1 MEVTGHMPAQGAP
14 RSRSASIWDVARV
27 AGVSQQTVSR
37 VINGK
42 ARVSEA
48 TRARVLQVIEEL
60 GYRPNRLAQALA
72 GGPARSVTVLT
83 SDTALYGA
91 AATLRGMEEAART
104 AGFSVG
110 ISVLEQGS
118 DQRDIALRLNRPGEP
133 VMVIA
138 FDAAGVRALRSLPGD
153 TPATAAVER
162 RPDDGTGGGT
172 GGGAGDTSGD
182 ASGDGSGDAARD
194 GPEGPGELW
203 LDDRAAAA
211 HATRYLLGLGHRT
224 VHYVAIPSST
234 SSLPQRTRGWQD
246 ALTAA
251 GRPMPEPL
259 PGGWSPRSGYLA
271 VRSLLADRSVTA
283 VLCGNDDLAL
293 GVMRA
298 AREAGRDI
306 PADLSVVGFDD
317 SPPSAYLNPSLT
329 TVRLDF
335 EGLGRACF
343 NLLQRRLDP
352 QAGPPVRVWSEP
364 ELIVRESSGPAP
376 A

>member
-1 MEVTGHMPAQGAP
+1 MGVIGHRPAQDAP
-14 RSRSASIWDVARV
+14 RARSASIWDVARV

-42 ARVSEA
+42 ARVSES
-48 TRARVLQVIEEL
+48 TRAKVLRVIEDL
-60 GYRPNRLAQALA
+60 GYRPNRLAQVLA

-104 AGFSVG
+104 AGFSMG
-110 ISVLEQGS
+110 ISVLERDF
-118 DQRDIALRLNRPGEP
+118 DQANVALRLNRPGEA

-138 FDAAGVRALRSLPGD
+138 FDDPGVRALRALPAD
-153 TPATAAVER
+153 VPVTAAVER
-162 RPDDGTGGGT
+162 RPD
-172 GGGAGDTSGD
+172 GD
-182 ASGDGSGDAARD
+182 ADADPWRI
-194 GPEGPGELW
+194 W

-211 HATRYLLGLGHRT
+211 HATRYLLGLGHQT
-224 VHYVAIPSST
+224 VHYIAIPSST
-234 SSLPQRTRGWQD
+234 SPLPQRTQGWRE
-246 ALTAA
+246 ALLAA
-251 GRPMPEPL
+251 GRPLPQPL
-259 PGGWSPRSGYLA
+259 QGGWSPRSGYLA

-298 AREAGRDI
+298 ARQAGRDI
-306 PADLSVVGFDD
+306 PGDLSVVGFDD
-317 SPPSAYLNPSLT
+317 SPQSAYLNPSLT
-329 TVRLDF
+329 TIRLDF

-343 NLLQRRLDP
+343 GLLHRRLEPADAP
-352 QAGPPVRVWSEP
+352 AVPLWSEP

>member
-1 MEVTGHMPAQGAP
+1 MEVTGHTPPQDVP
-14 RSRSASIWDVARV
+14 PDRSASIWDVARV

-42 ARVSEA
+42 ARVSES
-48 TRARVLQVIEEL
+48 TRAKVLRVIAEL

-72 GGPARSVTVLT
+72 GGPVRSVTVLT
-83 SDTALYGA
+83 SDTTLYGA

-110 ISVLEQGS
+110 ISVLKRDS
-118 DQRDIALRLNRPGEP
+118 LHMDIALRLNRPGEP

-138 FDAAGVRALRSLPGD
+138 FDEAGVCALRSLPPD
-153 TPATAAVER
+153 VPVAAAVER
-162 RPDDGTGGGT
+162 RSDDGV
-172 GGGAGDTSGD
+172 GGGADTDSWQV
-182 ASGDGSGDAARD
+182 
-194 GPEGPGELW
+194 W
-203 LDDRAAAA
+203 LDDRVAAA
-211 HATRYLLGLGHRT
+211 HATRHLLSMGHRT

-234 SSLPQRTRGWQD
+234 SPVPQRTKGWQD
-246 ALTAA
+246 ALRAA
-251 GRPMPEPL
+251 GRPLPEPL
-259 PGGWSPRSGYLA
+259 QGGWTPRSGYLA
-271 VRSLLADRSVTA
+271 VRSVLADRSVTA

-306 PADLSVVGFDD
+306 PGDLSVVGFDD
-317 SPPSAYLNPSLT
+317 SPPAAYLNPSLT
-329 TVRLDF
+329 TIRLDF

-343 NLLQRRLDP
+343 GQLYRRLEP
-352 QAGPPVRVWSEP
+352 KTAPAVPTWREP
-364 ELIVRESSGPAP
+364 ELILRESSGPAP

>member
-1 MEVTGHMPAQGAP
+1 MGVTGHMPARDAP
-14 RSRSASIWDVARV
+14 RARSASIWDVARA

-42 ARVSEA
+42 TRVSEE
-48 TRARVLQVIEEL
+48 TRAKVQQVIAEL

-72 GGPARSVTVLT
+72 GGPVRSVTVLT

-110 ISVLEQGS
+110 ISVLDRDSPQS
-118 DQRDIALRLNRPGEP
+118 DIALRLSRPGEP

-138 FDAAGVRALRSLPGD
+138 FDDAGRRALHALPPD
-153 TPATAAVER
+153 VPVAAAVER
-162 RPDDGTGGGT
+162 RADDDINDSGGG
-172 GGGAGDTSGD
+172 
-182 ASGDGSGDAARD
+182 
-194 GPEGPGELW
+194 PWQVW

-211 HATRYLLGLGHRT
+211 HATRYLLGLGHRC

-234 SSLPQRTRGWQD
+234 SPLPQRTRGWQD
-246 ALTAA
+246 ALRGA
-251 GRPMPEPL
+251 GRPLPEPL
-259 PGGWSPRSGYLA
+259 QGGWTPRSGFLA
-271 VRSLLADRSVTA
+271 VRSLLTDRSVTA
-283 VLCGNDDLAL
+283 ILCGNDDLAL

-306 PADLSVVGFDD
+306 PGDLSVVGFDD

-335 EGLGRACF
+335 EALGRACF
-343 NLLQRRLDP
+343 ALLHHRLAP
-352 QAGPPVRVWSEP
+352 RTASAVPAWSEP

>member
-1 MEVTGHMPAQGAP
+1 MEVTGHTPGQDTP
-14 RSRSASIWDVARV
+14 RTRSASIWDVARV

-42 ARVSEA
+42 ARVSEE
-48 TRARVLQVIEEL
+48 TRAKVLQVIEEM
-60 GYRPNRLAQALA
+60 GYRPNKLARVLA
-72 GGPARSVTVLT
+72 GGPVRSVTVLT

-110 ISVLEQGS
+110 ISVLEPGSAQG
-118 DQRDIALRLNRPGEP
+118 DVAERLNRPGEA

-138 FDAAGVRALRSLPGD
+138 FDDAGVRALRALPPD
-153 TPATAAVER
+153 VPVAAAVER
-162 RPDDGTGGGT
+162 RPDAEAHD
-172 GGGAGDTSGD
+172 SWQV
-182 ASGDGSGDAARD
+182 
-194 GPEGPGELW
+194 W

-224 VHYVAIPSST
+224 VHYLAIPSST
-234 SSLPQRTRGWQD
+234 TDLPQRTQGWMD
-246 ALTAA
+246 ALRAV
-251 GRPMPEPL
+251 GGPVPEPVR
-259 PGGWSPRSGYLA
+259 GGWSPRSGYLA
-271 VRSLLADRSVTA
+271 VRDLVADPSVTA
-283 VLCGNDDLAL
+283 ILCGNDDLAL

-298 AREAGRDI
+298 AREAGRTI
-306 PADLSVVGFDD
+306 PGDLSVVGFDD
-317 SPPSAYLNPSLT
+317 SPPAAFLNPALT

-343 NLLQRRLDP
+343 GVLHRRLDP
-352 QAGPPVRVWSEP
+352 EAAPAVPAWSEP

-376 A
+376 RSPA

>member
-1 MEVTGHMPAQGAP
+1 MAAEDEP
-14 RSRSASIWDVARV
+14 RARSASIWDVARV

-42 ARVSEA
+42 GRVSEA
-48 TRARVLQVIEEL
+48 TRARVLQIIEEM
-60 GYRPNRLAQALA
+60 GYRPNKLARMLA
-72 GGPARSVTVLT
+72 GGPVRSVTVLT

-110 ISVLEQGS
+110 ISVLEQ
-118 DQRDIALRLNRPGEP
+118 DAVKQDVTLRLNRPGEA

-138 FDAAGVRALRSLPGD
+138 FDEPGVRAQPALPPD
-153 TPATAAVER
+153 IPVTAAVER
-162 RPDDGTGGGT
+162 RPDTEAPD
-172 GGGAGDTSGD
+172 
-182 ASGDGSGDAARD
+182 
-194 GPEGPGELW
+194 PWQIW
-203 LDDRAAAA
+203 LDDRVAAAR
-211 HATRYLLGLGHRT
+211 ATRYLLGLGHRT
-224 VHYVAIPSST
+224 VHYVTIPSTT
-234 SSLPQRTRGWQD
+234 SELPQRTQGWME
-246 ALTAA
+246 ALLAA
-251 GRPMPEPL
+251 ERPAPEPL
-259 PGGWSPRSGYLA
+259 HGGWSPRSGYLA
-271 VRSLLADRSVTA
+271 VRDLVADRSVTA
-283 VLCGNDDLAL
+283 ILCGNDDLAL

-306 PADLSVVGFDD
+306 PGDLSVVGFDD
-317 SPPSAYLNPSLT
+317 APPSAYLNPSLT

-343 NLLQRRLDP
+343 GLLLRRLEP
-352 QAGPPVRVWSEP
+352 ETAPAVPVWSEP

>member
-1 MEVTGHMPAQGAP
+1 MGVTGHMQGQGDQSG
-14 RSRSASIWDVARV
+14 RVRSASIWDVARV

-42 ARVSEA
+42 ARVSGA
-48 TRARVLQVIEEL
+48 TRAKVLDAIAEL

-72 GGPARSVTVLT
+72 GGPVRSVTVLT

-91 AATLRGMEEAART
+91 AATLRGMEEAARG

-110 ISVLEQGS
+110 ISVLESGS
-118 DQRDIALRLNRPGEP
+118 SMTDVVSRLNRPGEA

-138 FDAAGVRALRSLPGD
+138 FDEPGLRALHALPAD
-153 TPATAAVER
+153 VAVTAAVEHHPESEGDR
-162 RPDDGTGGGT
+162 RWQV
-172 GGGAGDTSGD
+172 
-182 ASGDGSGDAARD
+182 
-194 GPEGPGELW
+194 W

-211 HATRYLLGLGHRT
+211 QATRYLLGLGHRT
-224 VHYVAIPSST
+224 VHYLAIPSST
-234 SSLPQRTRGWQD
+234 STIGQRTRGWLD
-246 ALTAA
+246 ALEGA
-251 GRPMPEPL
+251 GRPAPEPL
-259 PGGWSPRSGYLA
+259 QGGWSPRSGYLA
-271 VRSLLADRSVTA
+271 TRGLLEDRSVTA

-306 PADLSVVGFDD
+306 PGDLSVIGFDD
-317 SPPSAYLNPSLT
+317 SPASAYLNPSLT

-343 NLLQRRLDP
+343 GLLHRKL
-352 QAGPPVRVWSEP
+352 EP
-364 ELIVRESSGPAP
+364 EADAPVPVWDEPALILRESSGPLSRNA
-376 A
+376 

>member
-1 MEVTGHMPAQGAP
+1 MPPQDAP
-14 RSRSASIWDVARV
+14 RTRSASIWDVARV

-48 TRARVLQVIEEL
+48 TRARVLQVIAEL

-72 GGPARSVTVLT
+72 GGPVRSVTVLT

-110 ISVLEQGS
+110 ISVLERGS
-118 DQRDIALRLNRPGEP
+118 GQADIALRLNRPGEA

-138 FDAAGVRALRSLPGD
+138 FDDAGVRALRALPAD
-153 TPATAAVER
+153 VPVTAAVER
-162 RPDDGTGGGT
+162 RPDDGP
-172 GGGAGDTSGD
+172 DD
-182 ASGDGSGDAARD
+182 
-194 GPEGPGELW
+194 PWQIW

-211 HATRYLLGLGHRT
+211 HATRYLLSLGHQT

-234 SSLPQRTRGWQD
+234 SALPQRTQGWQD
-246 ALTAA
+246 ALRAA
-251 GRPMPEPL
+251 GRPLPEPL

-283 VLCGNDDLAL
+283 ILCGNDDLAL

-306 PADLSVVGFDD
+306 PGDLSVVGFDD

-343 NLLQRRLDP
+343 GLLHRRLDP
-352 QAGPPVRVWSEP
+352 QNAAAVPAWSEP

-376 A
+376 S